1 MDFLIIILAVAIPNL
16 PDQHFQEYQI
26 GLVAAKVIMLYFS
39 FEVLMAEQRGKLHR
53 ITLLTLISLVVLAVK

>member
-1 MDFLIIILAVAIPNL
+1 TNL
-16 PDQHFQEYQI
+16 SDQRLQEYQV

-53 ITLLTLISLVVLAVK
+53 IALSTVISLVVLAVK